1 MAISRYKDAV
11 EFINAT
17 EGYKKTFKNR
27 YGEKGIR
34 QFSYGTLTYPT
45 QEDFRTE
52 CDKLVNDLLSCG
64 GSLLGLIRSQQ
75 NNMLNLEKLF

>member
-17 EGYKKTFKNR
+17 EGYKKTFKER

-45 QEDFRTE
+45 QDDYNNIETWR
-52 CDKLVNDLLSCG
+52 SCF
-64 GSLLGLIRSQQ
+64 SPTILRRSF
-75 NNMLNLEKLF
+75 KRFWFVR